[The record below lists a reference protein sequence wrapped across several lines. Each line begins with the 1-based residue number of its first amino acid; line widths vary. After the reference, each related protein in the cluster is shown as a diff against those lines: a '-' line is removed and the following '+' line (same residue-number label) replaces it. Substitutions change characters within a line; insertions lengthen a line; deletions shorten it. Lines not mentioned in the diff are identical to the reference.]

1 MPTARKSIGFPPAK
15 LNLGLLIHGKRPD
28 GYHDLSSIFWPL
40 DGEKGWTDVLEL
52 DVFDKRTGKGPT
64 LTVSGLSIP
73 ESPEGNLVLRA
84 YDLLD
89 QRSGFTLPD
98 VDFQLHKNIPMGA
111 GLGGGSADG
120 SMALRMLNSALNLC
134 IEDDEMLT
142 LAAHLGSDCPFFI
155 QDDPA
160 HVTGRGE
167 CIEPMPELRD
177 VLRNQ
182 FVAVIHPG
190 VHIST
195 RAAFEGAQTIATSI
209 DLRESILQPLNA
221 WTSAGIRNGFEM
233 GILKTV
239 PEVRL
244 AHDWVSDGSNFASL
258 SGTGSA
264 VFGLFPTLE
273 SAENVK
279 SRAVDQGWTA
289 FAGPMGPA

>member
-1 MPTARKSIGFPPAK
+1 MPTAYKSIGFPPAK
-15 LNLGLLIHGKRPD
+15 LNLGLLIHSKRPD

-64 LTVSGLSIP
+64 LTVGGLSIP

-84 YDLLD
+84 YELLD

-177 VLRNQ
+177 LLRNQ
-182 FVAVIHPG
+182 FVAVIHPD

-195 RAAFEGAQTIATSI
+195 RAAFKGAKTTAASI
-209 DLRESILQPLNA
+209 DLRESILQPVRA
-221 WTSAGIRNGFEM
+221 WSSVGIRNGFEM
-233 GILKTV
+233 GILKTI

-264 VFGLFPTLE
+264 VFGLFPSLE
-273 SAENVK
+273 SAERVK